1 MDTFA
6 MDEPFRKR
14 PRLSM
19 FPSDDRL
26 DEDLGGRRKRNDL
39 LLKSR
44 FESIFEKYSH
54 DFSGIGDEIDMNSMT
69 VVVNNGHLQ
78 SMENET
84 DPGGLHNMRGQ
95 TLLRAMTEAISDDD
109 EARYDNL
116 DADEVMNS
124 IEEMAESAAMA
135 EDQEETVS
143 MNSDE
148 ELFLPVHPRP
158 AYVTPPGSTESQN
171 TIQSD
176 LANSDHDSLFEARRP
191 RHSSSPDSLFESKLE
206 RVDSDATEPHR
217 DYTSLDGEVD
227 DDAIL
232 QKFGPQV
239 GREVL
244 TVIQRARNSAY
255 QAHIEPAWR
264 IPASIAPPEQ
274 AKPTSTSRTPPSSI
288 FAASEIQRPGSP
300 EHNKSLWK
308 RPRFRS
314 TKRAAHQAR
323 ALRRIRAESEDPL
336 QEDFNEVEEEDQT
349 GFSDEA
355 ISDWEDQE
363 TPRQKRRKVEVDE
376 QVLQMREG
384 TCYYCQRHWST
395 RGGMFNHWTKLAT
408 QFDKGE
414 LDEDDVHDLEYIH
427 AYVAT
432 SKRAPKGPRLV
443 VSDFKTLVELHEGA
457 GISFDEIAELRALRT
472 RKTGIALNDVYDR
485 YRLMTDNPPAES
497 AEWSKQELQ
506 ALRQLCQNPKRDMSG
521 FASYFENRNNTDIG
535 NKLAEIWLAELINS
549 GQVNAPAVEQ
559 QNKSA
564 YDGINGDRSKHLRRA
579 PSVDELFIK
588 QEPGSDDELFG
599 QG

>member
-1 MDTFA
+1 

-19 FPSDDRL
+19 FPSDDQL

-54 DFSGIGDEIDMNSMT
+54 DFSSIGDEIDMDSMT
-69 VVVNNGHLQ
+69 IVVNNGHLQ

-84 DPGGLHNMRGQ
+84 DPGGLHNERGQ
-95 TLLRAMTEAISDDD
+95 TLLRAMTETINDDD
-109 EARYDNL
+109 EVRYHNP

-135 EDQEETVS
+135 EDQEEMVP
-143 MNSDE
+143 MDSDE
-148 ELFLPVHPRP
+148 ELFLPVHARP
-158 AYVTPPGSTESQN
+158 SYMTPPESTESQN

-176 LANSDHDSLFEARRP
+176 LTNSDHDSLFEAPRP

-206 RVDSDATEPHR
+206 SGDSDATELHR
-217 DYTSLDGEVD
+217 DYTSMDGDVD
-227 DDAIL
+227 DNAIL

-244 TVIQRARNSAY
+244 SVIQRARNAAY

-264 IPASIAPPEQ
+264 IPANVALLEQ
-274 AKPTSTSRTPPSSI
+274 AKPNSTSRTPPSTI
-288 FAASEIQRPGSP
+288 FAAPEIQRSGSP
-300 EHNKSLWK
+300 DHSKSLWK
-308 RPRFRS
+308 GSRFRS
-314 TKRAAHQAR
+314 TRRAVHQAR
-323 ALRRIRAESEDPL
+323 AIRRIRAESEDPL
-336 QEDFNEVEEEDQT
+336 QEDFNDVEEEDQT
-349 GFSDEA
+349 GSSDEDR
-355 ISDWEDQE
+355 SDWGDQE
-363 TPRQKRRKVEVDE
+363 TPKQKRKKVKVDE
-376 QVLQMREG
+376 QVLQMREA

-395 RGGMFNHWTKLAT
+395 RTGMFNHWTKLAT
-408 QFDKGE
+408 RFDKGE

-427 AYVAT
+427 AYVAN
-432 SKRAPKGPRLV
+432 SKRAPKGPRLI

-485 YRLMTDNPPAES
+485 YRLMTDNSPSES
-497 AEWSKQELQ
+497 ADWSKQELQ
-506 ALRQLCQNPKRDMSG
+506 TLHQLCQNPKRDMSG
-521 FASYFENRNNTDIG
+521 FASQFENRNNTDIG

-549 GQVNAPAVEQ
+549 GQVDAKAVQEQ
-559 QNKSA
+559 KTSM
-564 YDGINGDRSKHLRRA
+564 YDGIDGDRSKHRRRA
-579 PSVDELFIK
+579 LSVDELFIK
-588 QEPGSDDELFG
+588 QEPGSDEELFG
-599 QG
+599 QS